1 MSIFRLA
8 QLAAS
13 GRDVAPEGAWDM
25 SYAYFDDPLTGT
37 LSNSVYW
44 SFLAFGT
51 YETNPQ
57 DMYVSPD
64 GTMVFL
70 IGSAGRVIDKWDL
83 SIDYMVPYGTYAQTS
98 TVSLGANI
106 PRGLFFKPDGTQV
119 YILDDSSDIVIQR
132 SLSTAWDLS
141 TISTSSTSFSVS
153 SQTTSPFSLS
163 FKPDGTKMYVLGG
176 DVHEY
181 NLSTAWNVTTASYVQ
196 SGTGLTADGIY
207 MFEDGTGY
215 YLSRNSDD
223 TLYHRSLSTPWDIS
237 TSSAVS
243 SFSVSAQ
250 DTLPLGVFATPTR
263 DVVTFAG
270 SAVDR
275 FHSYVTSG
283 YKITA
288 QPFGLS
294 FKPDGT
300 KMYHLDA
307 TGDAVYEYNLSTAYD
322 MSTASFVQSFSV
334 VSQETI
340 PRNLTFKPD
349 GTKMYV
355 TGQTSDSVHEYNLG
369 TAWNISTAVFSQS
382 FSVSAQH
389 AAPSGIVFKSD
400 GTKMFIV
407 GSSADAVSEYILSTA
422 WDVSTASFSQSFSV
436 SAQDLQPVALA
447 FKPDGK
453 KMYVTGTS
461 GQDRVLEYSLSTAWD
476 VSSASYFQAYTLP
489 IYHGTTS
496 GIAFNGEGTKM
507 FTTDSGLDRIYTH
520 TIGVQP

>member
-1 MSIFRLA
+1 MATKKKFL
-8 QLAAS
+8 QAAAGVS
-13 GRDVAPEGAWDM
+13 TGPEGAWDM
-25 SYAYFDDPLTGT
+25 SYAYFDDPFNGT

-51 YETNPQ
+51 YEGNPQ

-64 GTMVFL
+64 GTMVF
-70 IGSAGRVIDKWDL
+70 ISGSAGRTIDRFDL
-83 SIDYMVPYGTYAQTS
+83 SIDYMVPYGTYAQTA
-98 TVSLGANI
+98 TVNI
-106 PRGLFFKPDGTQV
+106 ETGLPTGLFFKSDGTQI
-119 YILDDSSDIVIQR
+119 YILDNTEDRVMQR

-141 TISTSSTSFSVS
+141 TLSTSFTSFSVS
-153 SQTTSPFSLS
+153 SQTTAPLSLS

-176 DVHEY
+176 NVHEY
-181 NLSTAWNVTTASYVQ
+181 NLSTAWDVTTASYVQ

-215 YLSRNSDD
+215 YLARNSDD

-243 SFSVSAQ
+243 SFSISAQ
-250 DTLPLGVFATPTR
+250 DTIPLGVFATPTR
-263 DVVTFAG
+263 DLVTFVG
-270 SAVDR
+270 STTDR

-288 QPFGLS
+288 QPQGLS

-300 KMYHLDA
+300 KMYHLD
-307 TGDAVYEYNLSTAYD
+307 TGGDAVYEYNLSTAYD

-334 VSQETI
+334 VSQETT

-355 TGQTSDSVHEYNLG
+355 TGQSSDSVHEYNLG

-436 SAQDLQPVALA
+436 AAQDVLPQVLA

-453 KMYVTGTS
+453 KMYVTGTFN
-461 GQDRVLEYSLSTAWD
+461 QDRVLEYTLSTAWD

-507 FTTDSGLDRIYTH
+507 FTTDAGLDRIYTH
-520 TIGVQP
+520 TIGVQE